1 MVFVLAHF
9 SDPHL
14 GPVPRPSWGD
24 LASKRVLGYA
34 NWLRS
39 RRLIHRHDILQRL
52 IADAKAHSPDHIV
65 VTGDLT
71 NLALPG
77 EIIAARDWLA
87 SIAPPDR
94 LTIVP
99 GNHDA
104 YVPGAVEEAMTCWR
118 DYASSDA
125 ASGDDGGAQFPFIRR
140 RGRWRSS
147 ACRLLC
153 RHGLFQQPV
162 GSMVARSSALPMIS

>member
-1 MVFVLAHF
+1 M
-9 SDPHL
+9 
-14 GPVPRPSWGD
+14 
-24 LASKRVLGYA
+24 LGYA

-39 RRLIHRHDILQRL
+39 RRLIHRHDILSRL

-77 EIIAARDWLA
+77 EIIAARDWLE

-104 YVPGAVEEAMTCWR
+104 YVPGALEEAMTCWR
-118 DYASSDA
+118 DYASSDTA
-125 ASGDDGGAQFPFIRR
+125 PGDHAGAQFPFIRR
-140 RGRWRSS
+140 RGPV
-147 ACRLLC
+147 ALI
-153 RHGLFQQPV
+153 GLSTAVPTRPFQQLV
-162 GSMVARSSALPMIS
+162 AWMAARSSALPMIS